1 MSNNNNNNMKK
12 GSSVFKVIGVIF
24 ILFLILLTSSSFLLH
39 ETNKRR
45 QYDLCQQ
52 MQDKGIA
59 DSSSCFFG
67 DTLNS
72 NRTSG
77 DTNYD
82 GMDKKQFQEILDA
95 INEK

>member
-1 MSNNNNNNMKK
+1 
-12 GSSVFKVIGVIF
+12 
-24 ILFLILLTSSSFLLH
+24 
-39 ETNKRR
+39 
-45 QYDLCQQ
+45 

-77 DTNYD
+77 KTKYNENRKAEEKDFKCEKNY
-82 GMDKKQFQEILDA
+82 
-95 INEK
+95 

>member
-1 MSNNNNNNMKK
+1 
-12 GSSVFKVIGVIF
+12 
-24 ILFLILLTSSSFLLH
+24 
-39 ETNKRR
+39 
-45 QYDLCQQ
+45 

-77 DTNYD
+77 KTKYNENRKAEEKDFKCEKNYQI
-82 GMDKKQFQEILDA
+82 KLPSEVQEIFNRKFKD
-95 INEK
+95 IHNEEKNGIEKFNEE